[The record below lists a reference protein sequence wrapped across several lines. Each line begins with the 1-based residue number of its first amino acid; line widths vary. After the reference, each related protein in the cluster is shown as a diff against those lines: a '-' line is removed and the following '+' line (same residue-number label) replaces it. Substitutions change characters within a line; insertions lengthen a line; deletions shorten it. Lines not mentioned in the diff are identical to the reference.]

1 VNLAATTSSLLVL
14 GQTGAE
20 LEAAGSAVNAA
31 QLQSV
36 WDFVVKGGPM
46 MIPIAI
52 CSLVT
57 VTVIVERLVTLRRRT
72 VIPEGFEEGFRDALH
87 DGHETEAAQAYCQSN
102 GSPIAAVFE
111 AGIKRLHAPIEVLE
125 KHIQE
130 AGQRV
135 VVRLR
140 KNLRVLSVIAAV
152 SPLLG
157 LLGTIFGMI
166 TAFQTVA
173 TSSEA
178 LGKAELLATGIYQAM
193 ITTAA
198 GLLVAIPSLLGYH
211 WISARVEGLVVEMDR
226 LAYDF
231 VEDYGRSGATSDVA
245 RSKLHAV
252 KPEDSADEPD
262 SDARPSLASA

>member
-1 VNLAATTSSLLVL
+1 
-14 GQTGAE
+14 
-20 LEAAGSAVNAA
+20 
-31 QLQSV
+31 
-36 WDFVVKGGPM
+36 

-57 VTVIVERLVTLRRRT
+57 VTVIVERLVTLRRKT
-72 VIPEGFEEGFRDALH
+72 VIPTGFEDGFRDALN
-87 DGHETEAAQAYCQSN
+87 DGNETEAAHAYCQSN

-111 AGIKRLHAPIEVLE
+111 AGIKRLHAPVEVLE

-135 VVRLR
+135 VVKLR

-152 SPLLG
+152 APLLG

-198 GLLVAIPSLLGYH
+198 GLMVAIPSLLGYH

-226 LAYDF
+226 LAYEF
-231 VEDYGRSGATSDVA
+231 VEDYGRSGATHDLA

-252 KPEDSADEPD
+252 EPQDSADE
-262 SDARPSLASA
+262 SDGGSRPSLASA